1 MKTADTQPTAV
12 VLGLGQ
18 NGMATCR
25 ALGRVGIPV
34 IGIDTDLDQ
43 PSARTRYATKFH
55 CPDFL
60 SGGPGLVDSLEQ
72 IGRGLHEKG
81 VLFPSGDLNL
91 AVISVHRERLEPYF
105 HISLPPK
112 PVVEMFLNKK
122 MFYQFAMDKGFP
134 LPQTLFRRAPSTCAS
149 SLAGFSIPASSSRSS
164 PMTPGGRLR
173 HAPVRRGFADNL
185 VALFERLFRVH
196 EDLIVQEYMPGPD
209 SELWWGVTYLDE
221 AASTRRL
228 DRTQAP
234 AISPPIRHRDAR
246 GKPMGSRAR
255 ARVDRH
261 PPGDGPSRLR
271 RRRVQAR
278 PPRRPPE
285 ITEVTGGRTWF
296 PPAWSRAPVSTCP

>member
-1 MKTADTQPTAV
+1 MTTAGTQPTAV

-60 SGGPGLVDSLEQ
+60 SGGPGLVESLEQ
-72 IGRGLHEKG
+72 IGRGLPEKG

-91 AVISVHRERLEPYF
+91 AVISEHRERLEPYF

-134 LPQTLFRRAPSTCAS
+134 LPQTLFPTSPEHMRE
-149 SLAGFSIPASSSRSS
+149 LAGAASVSLPHQAVPAQR
-164 PMTPGGRLR
+164 RLAEDLR
-173 HAPVRRGFADNL
+173 HAPVRRGL
-185 VALFERLFRVH
+185 GGQSRRALRAAVPCPR
-196 EDLIVQEYMPGPD
+196 GPD
-209 SELWWGVTYLDE
+209 RPGVHAGPRQRAVVGRDVPRRGGP
-221 AASTRRL
+221 AARRL

-234 AISPPIRHRDAR
+234 AVSPPIRHRDAR
-246 GKPMGSRAR
+246 GEPMGSR
-255 ARVDRH
+255 
-261 PPGDGPSRLR
+261 S
-271 RRRVQAR
+271 
-278 PPRRPPE
+278 
-285 ITEVTGGRTWF
+285 
-296 PPAWSRAPVSTCP
+296 SRASRSPSSRRWAIAAMASSSTSATAATAA

>member
-1 MKTADTQPTAV
+1 MKTALAQPTAV

-72 IGRGLHEKG
+72 IGRGLREKG

-91 AVISVHRERLEPYF
+91 AVISEHRERLEPYF

-134 LPQTLFRRAPSTCAS
+134 LPQTLFPKSPEHMRE
-149 SLAGFSIPASSSRSS
+149 LAGPASVSL
-164 PMTPGGRLR
+164 P
-173 HAPVRRGFADNL
+173 H
-185 VALFERLFRVH
+185 
-196 EDLIVQEYMPGPD
+196 
-209 SELWWGVTYLDE
+209 
-221 AASTRRL
+221 
-228 DRTQAP
+228 QAVP
-234 AISPPIRHRDAR
+234 A
-246 GKPMGSRAR
+246 
-255 ARVDRH
+255 
-261 PPGDGPSRLR
+261 
-271 RRRVQAR
+271 Q
-278 PPRRPPE
+278 
-285 ITEVTGGRTWF
+285 
-296 PPAWSRAPVSTCP
+296 